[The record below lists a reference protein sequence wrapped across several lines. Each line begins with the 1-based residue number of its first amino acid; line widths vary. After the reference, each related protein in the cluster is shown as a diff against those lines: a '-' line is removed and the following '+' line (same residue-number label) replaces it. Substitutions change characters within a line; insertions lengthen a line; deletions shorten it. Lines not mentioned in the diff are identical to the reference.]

1 EITTALDIKVK
12 NSDQQTATT
21 PNAVKWNG
29 DHYTKVDMAGFVKLT
44 NYSEKTVKVSI
55 KRSILGNMDE
65 AAQDGVV
72 KQLGHGYDGFVFE
85 DGVPFWWNWCNW
97 PWWWYHFNSIGQVN
111 WDIELEPKEE
121 MKLDYNWHYYWR

>member
-1 EITTALDIKVK
+1 
-12 NSDQQTATT
+12 
-21 PNAVKWNG
+21 
-29 DHYTKVDMAGFVKLT
+29 VDMAGFVKLT

-111 WDIELEPKEE
+111 WDIELRDETR
-121 MKLDYNWHYYWR
+121 L